1 MSCCSISEKDDKFY
15 VKNLLT
21 KVDSL
26 SAPALEKDLLPVIEA
41 VEKDV
46 LIDMSNLDYIS
57 SSGLRVLLK
66 LAKSKERTIKL
77 YNVKDAVF
85 DILAVTGFLSFF
97 NVHRIPREYSID
109 GLTKIGQGG
118 IGAIY
123 RIDEERI
130 IKVFNKDVPFE
141 SVFLENESAKR
152 AVLAGL
158 PANISFEAA
167 RVGDSFAA
175 VYELLDGDT
184 LLEMFHN
191 NPDQEDEILNEY
203 VDFLK
208 HIHSIK
214 FKDSGAENMLAR
226 YHRELEAG
234 RSMEKCTEEEYL
246 CMNEMLNRL
255 PDGDRFIHGDLHFKN
270 VMKRNNEM
278 MLIDLPDSGYGHPV
292 NDIIAL
298 CRDYKLPAEPMFMEL
313 LPEGM
318 IEAILGFKA
327 EKCLEIWKKILTRYY
342 SDKTPEEIEEIDAVI
357 TSFAYLRNSLTA
369 MVLDGIAT
377 PELRQKEINRA
388 INDYKNTI
396 KNINLSDIL

>member
-1 MSCCSISEKDDKFY
+1 MSCFVMTEKDDRIYIKD
-15 VKNLLT
+15 LPPR
-21 KVDSL
+21 VDTL
-26 SAPALEKDLLPVIEA
+26 NAPELENELLPVFGA
-41 VEKDV
+41 VEKDI
-46 LIDMSNLDYIS
+46 LIDMSSLVYIS
-57 SSGLRVLLK
+57 SAGIRVLLR
-66 LAKSKERTIKL
+66 LAKNRGQKVKL
-77 YNVKDAVF
+77 YNVRDEVF
-85 DILAVTGFLSFF
+85 DVLEVTGLLSIFS
-97 NVHRIPREYSID
+97 VYRIPREYSID

-123 RIDEERI
+123 RLDEERI
-130 IKVFNKDVPFE
+130 IKVFNKDIPLE
-141 SVFLENESAKR
+141 SVFFERESARR

-167 RVGDSFAA
+167 RVGDSYAA

-191 NPDQEDEILNEY
+191 NPDEEDEILNEY

-208 HIHSIK
+208 KIHSVE
-214 FKDSGAENMLAR
+214 FRDSGAENMLDR

-234 RSMEKCTEEEYL
+234 RSMGKCTEEEYL

-255 PDGDRFIHGDLHFKN
+255 PDGGRFIHGDLHFKN
-270 VMKRNNEM
+270 VMKRNDEL
-278 MLIDLPDSGYGHPV
+278 MLIDLPDSGYGHPI

-298 CRDYKLPAEPMFMEL
+298 CRDYKLPAEPMFLEM

-327 EKCLEIWKKILTRYY
+327 EKCLEIWQKILSLYY
-342 SDKTPEEIEEIDAVI
+342 SGRTPEEIAEIDAVI

-388 INDYKNTI
+388 IDDYKNTVRKI
-396 KNINLSDIL
+396 DLSDIL